1 MMLAYVAVGG
11 AFGSMMRYL
20 VVHGVNSLT
29 GKDYPYATLV
39 VNVLGSFL
47 LGLVIAWLATL
58 LPKGRELHSLIAIGA
73 LGGFTT
79 FSTFAVDVVLMLDKG
94 QILSA
99 ALYVAASVIISVF
112 ALWLGMLL
120 MRGVVA

>member
-20 VVHGVNSLT
+20 MMNAVNNLT
-29 GKDYPYATLV
+29 GKDFPYATLV

-94 QILSA
+94 QILPA
-99 ALYVAASVIISVF
+99 ALYIAASVIISVL